1 MVKHKKTKIVSRGGE
16 SHRLGVLLEHVDDK
30 VSLVVEQYGDI
41 KKTLNLHTEILQSH
55 TEILHNHSELLKS
68 HREII
73 SEMKEDMEVMKQ
85 DIQFIKGGFKK
96 KIDVEEF
103 SALERRVLLL
113 EKRR

>member
-1 MVKHKKTKIVSRGGE
+1 MVKRKKVKKVYKNGE
-16 SHRLGVLLEHVDDK
+16 LRRLGVLLEHVDDK
-30 VSLVVEQYGDI
+30 VSLVAEQYGDI
-41 KKTLNLHTEILQSH
+41 KKTLDLHTEILQSH
-55 TEILHNHSELLKS
+55 TEILKS
-68 HREII
+68 HREMI
-73 SEMKEDMEVMKQ
+73 SEMKEDIEVMKQ